1 MSLADRDRVL
11 GKALAITHPS
21 IALTKY
27 WGKTDAQRNIPATP
41 SLALCLSEL
50 NCTTKVEIIS
60 TYGNSSISDQ
70 VFIGGK
76 LQNPERFEEF
86 FSELRGLL
94 GRMGK
99 EIAVH
104 ARSELNFPL
113 AAGIASSSAG
123 FAALALA
130 CNQALSLGL
139 NCMEI
144 SSLAR
149 VGSASAAR
157 SVFGGFT
164 LLPAGGESAHE
175 VAGASHWPDLC
186 VIVVETE
193 PGPKK
198 ISSREAMEQC
208 RLSSPFYSEW
218 VKNAKILTEKA
229 IQALNSR
236 SLERL
241 GPIIRRSYMRM
252 FSTMFATEFPIRYWS
267 PRSLQVLDLV
277 DKLRQEGYQLWE
289 TMDAGPQVKIFC
301 EKQNVRFLIEQ
312 ITEHVHGVRTRKCSV
327 AREPQ
332 VQNL

>member
-1 MSLADRDRVL
+1 MPPADTDRIL

-21 IALTKY
+21 LALTKY
-27 WGKTDAQRNIPATP
+27 WGKTDGRRNIPATP

-50 NCTTKVEIIS
+50 NCKTEVEIIS
-60 TYGNSSISDQ
+60 THEDSSISDQ

-76 LQNPERFEEF
+76 LQNPDRFEEF
-86 FSELRGLL
+86 FSELRELT
-94 GRMGK
+94 GRAGK
-99 EIAVH
+99 KFAVQ
-104 ARSELNFPL
+104 AQSELNFPL

-139 NCMEI
+139 NSREI

-149 VGSASAAR
+149 IGSASAAR

-175 VAGASHWPDLC
+175 VAGHWPDLR

-218 VKNAKILTEKA
+218 VRNAPILTEKA
-229 IQALNSR
+229 IEALNSC

-252 FSTMFATEFPIRYWS
+252 FSTMFAAEVPIRYWS

-277 DKLRQEGYQLWE
+277 DKLRQEHYQFWE

-301 EKQNVRFLIEQ
+301 EKQNAQFLIKQ
-312 ITEHVHGVRTRKCSV
+312 IAENVHGVRTRECSA

-332 VQNL
+332 VQTL